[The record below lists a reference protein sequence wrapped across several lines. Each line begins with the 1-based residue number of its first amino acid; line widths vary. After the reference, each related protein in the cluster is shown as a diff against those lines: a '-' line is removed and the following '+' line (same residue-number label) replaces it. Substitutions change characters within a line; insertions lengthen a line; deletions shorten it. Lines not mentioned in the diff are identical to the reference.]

1 MGMTIM
7 KHTKALA
14 LVLLL
19 LSVQPA
25 PSQIFELPPSE
36 TWRLTP
42 IAEVEG
48 FHGIAAASIDPSGNV
63 YLADREAHQV
73 YKINRSGFIEE
84 SVGGFGWGNTEFDRP
99 SDVWA
104 ENGIDVYIAD
114 FGNHRVQRFDRRLSY
129 VGTLETRNTGFDVE
143 RFGYPAAVTLNRQG
157 DLFIADEENLR
168 IVAFG
173 GFNRHRMTIGGM
185 DAGRFRIS
193 APYSLNIFAD
203 DMILVRDGSRLLF
216 FDQFGNPYREYSPE
230 FLPDFRDISVDGNY
244 IFMLLEDSILIYH
257 DELHRPFERIR
268 LAPYLV
274 DPGKISRI
282 EVNRNRI
289 VLASADRLWIFQ
301 LHR

>member
-173 GFNRHRMTIGGM
+173 GF
-185 DAGRFRIS
+185 
-193 APYSLNIFAD
+193 IFAD